1 MGFTYQYVLMLR
13 LGNYGQIKGVSVEA
27 EDPQP
32 MGACHVLR
40 SWGLAH
46 LLRRLIDM
54 AEEIGKCFI

>member
-1 MGFTYQYVLMLR
+1 MLR